1 MYCLLQEYDGHLLV
15 LLGFKFYYIHMY
27 CLQGEMNGSL
37 QEYDGHQRVLLGFQF
52 YYTPV
57 LVLLGTV
64 GNTLSVFV
72 FFSTKLRKLSSS
84 YYLSALAISDTG
96 FLAALFI
103 SWLNLIDVNLFNMPG
118 ICQLTVYL
126 TQVTRTMYYNTYT

>member
-1 MYCLLQEYDGHLLV
+1 MN
-15 LLGFKFYYIHMY
+15 
-27 CLQGEMNGSL
+27 NGSDNDTL
-37 QEYDGHQRVLLGFQF
+37 HDYYGTQRVLYGFQL
-52 YYTPV
+52 YYTPL

-72 FFSTKLRKLSSS
+72 FFATKLRKLSSS

-96 FLAALFI
+96 FLVALFV
-103 SWLNLIDVNLFNMPG
+103 SWLNLVDVNLFNMPG

-126 TQVTRTMYYNTYT
+126 TQVQTFNTCLQSIISRLVLAWKYFNAARIFVL